1 MKKIILSALAICAF
15 TFANAQDKAA
25 NEGFAKG
32 DVFVSG
38 SLMLSSD
45 KTGDVKSNSFELAP
59 KVGYFVT
66 ENIAVG
72 VKVGFGNEKDK
83 AASVTTT
90 DNTSFVVGAFGR
102 YYFTPASK
110 FSLFANLG
118 VDMTSMKDKLADAK
132 SKELEIGLG
141 AGIHYFVS
149 NHFAIETSI
158 GALSYTSN
166 DNGGHGAEKTNSF
179 NFGGNWTA
187 VTFGVN
193 YKF

>member
-1 MKKIILSALAICAF
+1 MVAVLALSS
-15 TFANAQDKAA
+15 ANAQDKKSGS
-25 NEGFAKG
+25 EGFAKG
-32 DVFVSG
+32 DVFVTG
-38 SLMLSSD
+38 ALTLSNG
-45 KTGDVKSNSFELAP
+45 KTGDNKDNAFLVEP

-72 VKVGFGNEKDK
+72 AKLGFGSNKSE
-83 AASVTTT
+83 AGSVTTVDKT
-90 DNTSFVVGAFGR
+90 AFTVGAFGR

-118 VDMTSMKDKLADAK
+118 VDLNNWKNKLADT
-132 SKELEIGLG
+132 KEKEFAIGLG
-141 AGIHYFVS
+141 LGMNYFVS
-149 NHFAIETSI
+149 SNFSIEAGV

-166 DNGGHGAEKTNSF
+166 DNGGNGADKTNTLS
-179 NFGGNWTA
+179 FGGDWRA